1 MHNSVSMF
9 QDKIKDNQSMLTSN
23 IKEVTKLVDSKTSKM
38 STLKTLTAKIE
49 KDSDYLKK
57 V

>member
-1 MHNSVSMF
+1 MF

-38 STLKTLTAKIE
+38 STLKTLKAKIE

>member
-38 STLKTLTAKIE
+38 STLKTLKAKIE